1 MPTNELI
8 HNLTNEIKSYNNVK
22 KANGDCFNVF
32 DIVGIGSDEVKMCRL
47 LAEIINPHGSHS
59 QGITFL
65 KSFCEV
71 VLDLEMESDELTT
84 VKVYT
89 EYPTDFNRRIDIVI
103 VSKYR
108 FIPIEVKI
116 YAEDQKRQCRDYYD
130 YAVKQKKNFNTVY
143 YLTLDG
149 HLPQGEGIIG
159 LTPETK
165 GYKEV
170 TSISFK
176 VDVLKW
182 LNFCLNEENVQAKS
196 SVFGVM
202 KQYTNTIERLC
213 GLMDAEITNKIT
225 DMISESA
232 DTIRTA
238 CSINENI
245 NIAKEKML
253 LKFFAA
259 LEEKIYGKNPELIQ
273 LTNKFDYKFDN
284 YSAIKNFYK
293 YNRSTY
299 PALTYKYKKI
309 DDTKEIWLRIEIDY
323 NLFVG
328 FVVAENNENPQKQ
341 ILEEND
347 IKKLLPKFES
357 EIDSWWAYWEYL
369 PIDDKDAAYTP
380 NFKIH
385 NDIYYNLFD
394 DDYFD
399 KFIDDCVLRIINI
412 LEKS

>member
-1 MPTNELI
+1 MFSQEL
-8 HNLTNEIKSYNNVK
+8 LLKVSNEIKKNNK
-22 KANGDCFNVF
+22 DKSLKGEFFNVF
-32 DIVGIGSDEVKMCRL
+32 DVVGIGSDEVKMCKV

-59 QGITFL
+59 QEITFL
-65 KSFCEV
+65 KSFCDI
-71 VLDLEMESDELTT
+71 VLGVQIEDDELTT

-130 YAVKQKKNFNTVY
+130 FAVKQKKNFNTVY

-149 HLPQGEGIIG
+149 HFPQCDGSIG
-159 LTPETK
+159 LTPEIN

-170 TSISFK
+170 TAISFK

-196 SVFGVM
+196 SVFAVM

-225 DMISESA
+225 DMISKSA
-232 DTIRTA
+232 DTMRTA

-259 LEEKIYGKNPELIQ
+259 LEEKINDKKPELIQ

-309 DDTKEIWLRIEIDY
+309 DDTKEIWLRIEVDY

-328 FVVAENNENPQKQ
+328 FVLAENNENPQKQ

-347 IKKLLPKFES
+347 IKKLLQKFEP
-357 EIDSWWAYWEYL
+357 EIDGWWAYWEYL
-369 PIDDKDAAYTP
+369 PIDDNDAAYTP

-399 KFIDDCVLRIINI
+399 KFIDDCVERILNI
-412 LEKS
+412 VGK